1 MEEALPCLITPEGAE
16 EVEAVDHQ
24 PREPAAAAAAL
35 PWKSSLAEEAAAE
48 VAGLQPWE
56 PVAAVAAALPWKSSQ
71 AAAAAAE
78 AAGLQPSEP
87 EEEVAALPWK
97 SFPAAVVEE
106 AAGVHPPHEAEAGV
120 PPSAAAPVEA
130 GEAAAGDQHQREAS
144 HSNAARR

>member
-1 MEEALPCLITPEGAE
+1 MGAALPCLIIPEGAE
-16 EVEAVDHQ
+16 EEEAGDHQ
-24 PREPAAAAAAL
+24 PREPPVAAAA
-35 PWKSSLAEEAAAE
+35 
-48 VAGLQPWE
+48 
-56 PVAAVAAALPWKSSQ
+56 
-71 AAAAAAE
+71 
-78 AAGLQPSEP
+78 
-87 EEEVAALPWK
+87 AALPWK

>member
-1 MEEALPCLITPEGAE
+1 VGAALPCLIIPEGAKE
-16 EVEAVDHQ
+16 EEAGDHQ
-24 PREPAAAAAAL
+24 PREPPVAAAAAAL
-35 PWKSSLAEEAAAE
+35 PWKSSLAAGVEEA
-48 VAGLQPWE
+48 
-56 PVAAVAAALPWKSSQ
+56 
-71 AAAAAAE
+71 